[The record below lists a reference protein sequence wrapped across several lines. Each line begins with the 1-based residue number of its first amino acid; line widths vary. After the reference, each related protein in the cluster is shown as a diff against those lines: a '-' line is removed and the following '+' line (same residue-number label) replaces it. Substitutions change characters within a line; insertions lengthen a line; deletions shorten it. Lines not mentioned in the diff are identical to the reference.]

1 MGGGA
6 SYHGLASLVGARP
19 SHFLPPNTRKLAAM
33 EAEAAL
39 QAAIAEQE
47 REHTALQALNG
58 NEEGEEADSGAVQ
71 PPPAQPAVALA
82 AVS

>member
-1 MGGGA
+1 
-6 SYHGLASLVGARP
+6 
-19 SHFLPPNTRKLAAM
+19 M